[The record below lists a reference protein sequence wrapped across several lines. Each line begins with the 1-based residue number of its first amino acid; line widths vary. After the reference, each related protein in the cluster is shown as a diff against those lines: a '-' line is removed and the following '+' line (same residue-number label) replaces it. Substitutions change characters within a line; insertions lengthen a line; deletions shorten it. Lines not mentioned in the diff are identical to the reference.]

1 MDRRGMADIY
11 TIEVTVRLDA
21 MPAEDLIMPTS
32 GDGHALFFE
41 PAGQWLEQLLE
52 HDQLLVRY
60 RPFNSSPGIATFDL
74 TGLDQALVQLRESC
88 RL

>member
-1 MDRRGMADIY
+1 MGTSTDRK
-11 TIEVTVRLDA
+11 
-21 MPAEDLIMPTS
+21 
-32 GDGHALFFE
+32 ALFFTPSRE
-41 PAGQWLEQLLE
+41 WLEQLLE

-60 RPFNSSPGIATFDL
+60 RPHNAPPGIATFDL